1 MMNIRSD
8 FVSGLLFL
16 LFLLLHLNLL
26 LHSSS
31 SSLPKSSSALSSHGR
46 GGGLYS
52 LLAKERGSCL
62 GHLSYSSLMGVEGL
76 DASLDLWMGTFTG
89 REVASR
95 KSVIRCRRIISEWM
109 GRNSDWEEDNDDLR
123 LEELEFCVEMDDVEG
138 WLAVRCLFPC
148 MQVQVHVVFFPGK
161 PSKEQSNGHL

>member
-1 MMNIRSD
+1 M
-8 FVSGLLFL
+8 
-16 LFLLLHLNLL
+16 
-26 LHSSS
+26 
-31 SSLPKSSSALSSHGR
+31 
-46 GGGLYS
+46 
-52 LLAKERGSCL
+52 LAKERGSCL

-123 LEELEFCVEMDDVEG
+123 LEELEFVVEIDDVEG
-138 WLAVRCLFPC
+138 WLVIRCLIERC
-148 MQVQVHVVFFPGK
+148 RKSHIVVA
-161 PSKEQSNGHL
+161 LYDDRR